1 MAESKLKME
10 SAKSK
15 SLERQFK
22 KVEKALRESWYKN
35 RDSIK
40 FIKTYKTN
48 KEALKEVYGKE
59 ERNAIKEC
67 IKQLQET
74 GELRLENP
82 KALYKALKQALKSKN
97 AHDYKYNFVEMM
109 EKEEKEKEA
118 KESKAKKKGKKE
130 TQQAKEEENKEN
142 EANDSKNHFKDDL
155 DMKCFTKHNINVNT
169 MESALDNLNLKL
181 TPKEFLYYIATLNFE
196 NDNFTNTEE
205 AKNAAKK
212 LRSQIINKEIDEK
225 DMTDELTIEKG
236 AQIFKKAR
244 EGTELVRAGAGDR
257 IAYKVAQEY
266 EDIKDMENVNEQPDL
281 QQETDSR
288 TD

>member
-10 SAKSK
+10 NAKSK
-15 SLERQFK
+15 SLEKQLK
-22 KVEKALRESWYKN
+22 KVEKELKESWYKN

-48 KEALKEVYGKE
+48 KEALKGIYGKE
-59 ERNAIKEC
+59 ERKAIEEC

-74 GELRLENP
+74 GKLHLENP
-82 KALYKALKQALKSKN
+82 KALYKGLKQALRSKN
-97 AHDYKYNFVEMM
+97 KHDRYSFVKMM
-109 EKEEKEKEA
+109 KQENEEKEKDK
-118 KESKAKKKGKKE
+118 KEEKGKDVEDKE
-130 TQQAKEEENKEN
+130 KE
-142 EANDSKNHFKDDL
+142 AADSKNHFKDDL

-169 MESALDNLNLKL
+169 MESALHNLNLKL

-196 NDNFTNTEE
+196 NDNFTNSEE

-225 DMTDELTIEKG
+225 DMTDEFTIEKG

-266 EDIKDMENVNEQPDL
+266 EDIKDMENVNEQPNL

>member
-10 SAKSK
+10 NAKSK
-15 SLERQFK
+15 SLEKQLK
-22 KVEKALRESWYKN
+22 KVEKELKESWYKN

-40 FIKTYKTN
+40 FIKAYKTN
-48 KEALKEVYGKE
+48 KEALKGVYGKE
-59 ERNAIKEC
+59 ERKAIEEC

-74 GELRLENP
+74 GRLHLENP
-82 KALYKALKQALKSKN
+82 KALYKGLKQALKSKN
-97 AHDYKYNFVEMM
+97 KHDRYSFVEMM
-109 EKEEKEKEA
+109 KQENEEKEKDSKEQKEEKEKDV
-118 KESKAKKKGKKE
+118 K
-130 TQQAKEEENKEN
+130 NKEK
-142 EANDSKNHFKDDL
+142 EAEDSKNHFKDNL

-169 MESALDNLNLKL
+169 METALHNLDLKL

-196 NDNFTNTEE
+196 NDNYTNSEE

-212 LRSQIINKEIDEK
+212 LRSQIINKKIDEK
-225 DMTDELTIEKG
+225 EMTDEFTIEKG
-236 AQIFKKAR
+236 EQIFKKAR
-244 EGTELVRAGAGDR
+244 EGTEQVRAGAGDR

-281 QQETDSR
+281 QQETDGR